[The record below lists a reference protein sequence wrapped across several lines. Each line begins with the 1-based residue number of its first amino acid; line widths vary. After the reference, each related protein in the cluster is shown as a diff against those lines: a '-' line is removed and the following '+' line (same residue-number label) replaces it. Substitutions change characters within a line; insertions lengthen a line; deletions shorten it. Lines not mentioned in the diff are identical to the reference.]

1 MKKLFGTFTV
11 LGLVTIALLVL
22 CAGLA
27 FAGVIHPAA
36 CALPLIGI
44 GAVKVRDGLD
54 SIRTIKYTHSSATT
68 VDTIYYLNGRV
79 LLALNTALANIENV
93 FVISGL
99 IEYTKVSAQAWTGG
113 QKIWWDDGNSR
124 FTNVYGA
131 DCYLAGYAAEAAAN
145 PTTTGFVVLDPG
157 QAEPIDQIPLAEGSI
172 LVGSSGGVASAV
184 VAKTSG
190 RILVGDGTTTNLVA
204 VSGDATLSSAG
215 ALTIGAG
222 AVTAAKLAQGPGF
235 AALLASGLGAS
246 AAYIKTT
253 NGAQTL
259 MASDAAARV
268 ALVIVHVDEAFADAG
283 GNQPVVIIGETDTTN
298 KYAANTL
305 LVGASVGDVFVLAGT
320 LTANKALL
328 VTCTQAVGAGTG
340 GITVTAIVL
349 PAAV

>member
-11 LGLVTIALLVL
+11 LGLVSIALLVV

-27 FAGVIHPAA
+27 FAGVIHPAV
-36 CALPLIGI
+36 CALPFIGI
-44 GAVKVRDGLD
+44 GAVKVRDGFEL
-54 SIRTIKYTHSSATT
+54 IRTIKYTHSSDTT

-79 LLALNTALANIENV
+79 MLAMNTALANVVNV

-99 IEYTKVSAQAWTGG
+99 IEYAKVSAQAWTGG
-113 QKIWWDDGNSR
+113 QKIWWDDTAGK
-124 FTNVYGA
+124 FTNVYGTT
-131 DCYLAGYAAEAAAN
+131 CYLAGYAAEAAAN
-145 PTTTGFVVLDPG
+145 PTSTGFVVLDPG

-172 LVGSSGGVASAV
+172 LVGNSTGQAGAV
-184 VAKTSG
+184 SAKTTG
-190 RILVGDGTTTNLVA
+190 RILVGDGTTVASVA
-204 VSGDATLSSAG
+204 VSGHATLAASG
-215 ALTIGAG
+215 ALTLTNSGG
-222 AVTAAKLAQGPGF
+222 V
-235 AALLASGLGAS
+235 AALLAAGLGTS
-246 AAYIKTT
+246 AAYTKTT

-259 MASDAAARV
+259 LASDAAARA
-268 ALVIVHVDEAFADAG
+268 ALIVVTVTEAFADGG

-328 VTCTQAVGAGTG
+328 VTQTAAVGAGTG
-340 GITVTAIVL
+340 AISVAAIVL